1 MVCSTVHHTQ
11 PPHLAQS
18 TLSGTTGATE
28 DCEDEQQ
35 EDDMQEWSHEV
46 IDKLVDT
53 LDIAWTLYL
62 YAPML
67 YDSSH
72 YHNTLYTWFEW
83 K

>member
-53 LDIAWTLYL
+53 LDIA
-62 YAPML
+62 
-67 YDSSH
+67 
-72 YHNTLYTWFEW
+72 
-83 K
+83 